1 MTRSSQRSMAAS
13 SSLTAGAL
21 AALSQLSQSRHQ
33 LSPSKKE
40 SLGRIMFTRD
50 GVQYE
55 FLHLGVPTQEV
66 KPNERCNSR
75 FGFYTSRSRAFELQ
89 LSKRRHAD

>member
-1 MTRSSQRSMAAS
+1 
-13 SSLTAGAL
+13 
-21 AALSQLSQSRHQ
+21 
-33 LSPSKKE
+33 
-40 SLGRIMFTRD
+40 MFTRD